1 MQELAKLEQHIK
13 ALLELEEYPDDF
25 PEQLEQ
31 LVAARH
37 ERVKLILADRDK
49 LSRETFEDVQQR
61 TRNLKVLLEQNK
73 ARIRQKLLTA
83 KQGKKS
89 VSVYQMYQK

>member
-1 MQELAKLEQHIK
+1 MKELAMLEKQIEVLL
-13 ALLELEEYPDDF
+13 ALDEYPDDF

-37 ERVKLILADRDK
+37 EQVKAILADRDN

-61 TRNLKVLLEQNK
+61 TRDLKVLLEQNK

>member
-1 MQELAKLEQHIK
+1 MKELTILEKQIE
-13 ALLELEEYPDDF
+13 ALLALDEYPDDF

-37 ERVKLILADRDK
+37 ERVKMILADREK

-61 TRNLKVLLEQNK
+61 TRDLKALLEQNK

-89 VSVYQMYQK
+89 VSVYKMYQK

>member
-13 ALLELEEYPDDF
+13 ALLELEDYPDDF

-37 ERVKLILADRDK
+37 ERVKLILADQEK

-61 TRNLKVLLEQNK
+61 TRELKALLEQNK

-89 VSVYQMYQK
+89 VSVYKMYQK

>member
-25 PEQLEQ
+25 SEQLEQ

-37 ERVKLILADRDK
+37 EQVKTILEDRDN
-49 LSRETFEDVQQR
+49 LSREAFEDVQQR
-61 TRNLKVLLEQNK
+61 TRDLKVLLEQNK

>member
-1 MQELAKLEQHIK
+1 MQELANLERHIK
-13 ALLELEEYPDDF
+13 ALLELEDYPDDF

-37 ERVKLILADRDK
+37 ERVKLILADQER

-61 TRNLKVLLEQNK
+61 TRDLKALLEQNK

-89 VSVYQMYQK
+89 VSVYKMYQK

>member
-1 MQELAKLEQHIK
+1 MKTLTLLEKQIQ
-13 ALLELEEYPDDF
+13 ALLALDEYPDDF

-37 ERVKLILADRDK
+37 ERVKMILADQER

-61 TRNLKVLLEQNK
+61 TRELKALLEQNK

-89 VSVYQMYQK
+89 VSVYKMYQK

>member
-1 MQELAKLEQHIK
+1 MKELTLLEKQIQ
-13 ALLELEEYPDDF
+13 ALLALDEYPDDF

-37 ERVKLILADRDK
+37 ERVKLILADQEK

-61 TRNLKVLLEQNK
+61 TRDLKALLEQNK

-89 VSVYQMYQK
+89 VSVYKMYQK

>member
-1 MQELAKLEQHIK
+1 MKELAILEKQIEVLL
-13 ALLELEEYPDDF
+13 ALDEYPDDF

-37 ERVKLILADRDK
+37 EQVKAILADRDN

-61 TRNLKVLLEQNK
+61 TRDLKVLLEQNK

>member
-1 MQELAKLEQHIK
+1 MQELANLERHTK
-13 ALLELEEYPDDF
+13 ALLELEEYPEDF
-25 PEQLEQ
+25 SEQLEK
-31 LVAARH
+31 LVSERH
-37 ERVKLILADRDK
+37 ERVKMILADQER

-61 TRNLKVLLEQNK
+61 TRDLKVLLEQNK

-89 VSVYQMYQK
+89 VSVYKMYQK